1 MGVKIV
7 TDSTADLPQGLADQL
22 DIAVV
27 PLKVHFGE
35 EEYLDWVEL
44 DSECFFDKL
53 TKSKIMPRTSQPS
66 PADFEAVYK
75 RVGED
80 SDSIISI
87 HISSH
92 LSGTYQS
99 ATIARSMLGGM
110 DIEVVDSKVTSM
122 ALGIVV
128 VEAARA
134 AKAGKSKEEIMA
146 QVYDQLTRVTIYFGV
161 DTLEYLQKNG
171 RIGKAAALLGGLLN
185 VKPLLALSD
194 GVIVPKE
201 KVRGRAK
208 LVERFVDLVGS
219 ELGQD
224 VKGTAVILHGNA
236 LEEAV
241 KLKEKIDAKYNFNEV
256 IISTIGAVIGTH
268 TGPGLLG
275 LMVLPEKKCN
285 A

>member
-53 TKSKIMPRTSQPS
+53 TKSNSMPRTSQPS

-80 SDSIISI
+80 GDSIISI

-99 ATIARSMLGGM
+99 ATIARSMLNGM

-185 VKPLLALSD
+185 VKPLLTLSD

-208 LVERFVDLVGS
+208 LVERFVELVGS

-241 KLKEKIDAKYNFNEV
+241 KLKEKIDAKYIFNEV

-275 LMVLPEKKCN
+275 LMVLPEKKCD